1 MVSSIGY
8 TWGNTGPGGQY
19 IYSIY
24 TRLVCVAN
32 DSSLLVPVCPC
43 SPVLWSLV
51 PILGSMWSPVLWSLV
66 PSGPWSLILGPDPW
80 LHVVPLIHYSRMR
93 LMLRNLRSRW
103 VLLGTLVLRRLRL
116 LHLIPI
122 RLLVRLARSLSILH
136 PCEENPLA
144 HPQKDP
150 FSCDI
155 PTKSCYEKPIPIFV
169 PAPIYPSWAR
179 KAGTH
184 MLGPR
189 W

>member
-19 IYSIY
+19 IHSIY

-32 DSSLLVPVCPC
+32 DSSF
-43 SPVLWSLV
+43 
-51 PILGSMWSPVLWSLV
+51 
-66 PSGPWSLILGPDPW
+66 SGPCVSMLPCLVVLGPDPW
-80 LHVVPLIHYSRMR
+80 LHVWSLWSMDPLSHYSRMR
-93 LMLRNLRSRW
+93 LMLRTHRSRW

-116 LHLIPI
+116 LHLIPS

-136 PCEENPLA
+136 SCEENPLA

-155 PTKSCYEKPIPIFV
+155 PTKPCYEKPIPIFV